1 MMLNL
6 ITYQGTHPWGATWD
20 PSDWQKSSLLTPDV
34 SENKEKWDFG
44 SISGGCLNHTVGI
57 RELLHKS

>member
-20 PSDWQKSSLLTPDV
+20 PSDWQKSNLLTPDV
-34 SENKEKWDFG
+34 SENKEKMGFLDP
-44 SISGGCLNHTVGI
+44 
-57 RELLHKS
+57 LLGDV